1 MVGLHEFG
9 YAHQLSNTVQNCCES
24 NEKEIN
30 FVSQSSDD
38 ELLLLLL
45 SVLVELKWDLLVE
58 ISKEASALLLSSS

>member
-1 MVGLHEFG
+1 MNLDMHISYQTRCKIAVK
-9 YAHQLSNTVQNCCES
+9 AM
-24 NEKEIN
+24 KKKIN

-58 ISKEASALLLSSS
+58 ISKEASAPLLSSS